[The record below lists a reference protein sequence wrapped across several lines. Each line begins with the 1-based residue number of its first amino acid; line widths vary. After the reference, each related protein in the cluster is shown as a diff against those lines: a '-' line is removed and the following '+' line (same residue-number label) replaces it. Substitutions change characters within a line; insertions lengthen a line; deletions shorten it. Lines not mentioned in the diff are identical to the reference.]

1 VKAPR
6 PKPSAGRQ
14 REFTFG
20 QRPAASKSPRTQAD
34 PEQAAKVAVARRAR
48 PSPLPDHVR
57 FTLMLDL
64 PRALAER
71 LSARA
76 IREGN
81 NLEALVL
88 EALKASLERG

>member
-1 VKAPR
+1 MN
-6 PKPSAGRQ
+6 SALVAVLDRLAM
-14 REFTFG
+14 
-20 QRPAASKSPRTQAD
+20 AATRVSLGFSAEICRF
-34 PEQAAKVAVARRAR
+34 AVARRAR